1 MPDPRPTT
9 AATPT
14 AVLFPGQGSHTAE
27 MREVVAELRPDLLSI
42 AADACGADPFERL
55 DDGTRYQ
62 QPAILC
68 ASLAGWELAR
78 REDVTALAGHS
89 LGEYAALVAAGALG
103 ERDAIE
109 VVAVRGRAMDAAARE
124 GVAGGMLAVR
134 GGGDKLAAVAGLAGV
149 TVANE
154 NAPDQTVLSGP
165 DDALDAA
172 ARALRELGIRA
183 MRIPVSGAFHSPAM
197 AAAADELRAALAE
210 VAFARPEVPVVSC
223 LTAMPFV
230 DPRAELVAGLTRP
243 VRWREVLR
251 ALDWRGVTRFV
262 ETGPGT
268 VLTKLVTRN
277 LPDATALTVD
287 SLDPVHV

>member
-1 MPDPRPTT
+1 MPDSRP
-9 AATPT
+9 PST

-27 MREVVAELRPDLLSI
+27 MRERVADLRPDLLAI
-42 AADACGADPFERL
+42 AVAACGADPFERL

-68 ASLAGWELAR
+68 ASLAGWERAR
-78 REDVTALAGHS
+78 KEDVTALAGHS
-89 LGEYAALVAAGALG
+89 LGEYAALVAAGALA

-109 VVAVRGRAMDAAARE
+109 VVAVRGRAMDAAARD
-124 GVAGGMLAVR
+124 GVSGGMLAVR
-134 GGGDKLAAVAGLAGV
+134 GGGERIAAVAGLAGA

-165 DDALDAA
+165 DAALDAA
-172 ARALRELGIRA
+172 ARALRELDVRA

-197 AAAADELRAALAE
+197 APAADELRAALAQ
-210 VAFARPEVPVVSC
+210 VDFARPEVPVVSC

-262 ETGPGT
+262 EAGPGK

-277 LPDATALTVD
+277 LPEATALTVD
-287 SLDPVHV
+287 SLDPAHA

>member
-1 MPDPRPTT
+1 MPDSRP
-9 AATPT
+9 PST
-14 AVLFPGQGSHTAE
+14 AVLFPGQGSHTPE
-27 MREVVAELRPDLLSI
+27 MRGLVAELRPDLL
-42 AADACGADPFERL
+42 AAAAEACGADPFERL
-55 DDGTRYQ
+55 EEGTRYQ

-68 ASLAGWELAR
+68 ASLAGWERLR
-78 REDVTALAGHS
+78 HEDVTALAGHS
-89 LGEYAALVAAGALG
+89 LGEYAALVAAGALA

-109 VVAVRGRAMDAAARE
+109 VVAVRGRAMDAAARDSE
-124 GVAGGMLAVR
+124 PGGMLAVR
-134 GGGDKLAAVAGLAGV
+134 GGGDKIAAVAGLAGV

-165 DDALDAA
+165 DAGLDAA
-172 ARALRELGIRA
+172 ARALRELGVRA

-197 AAAADELRAALAE
+197 AVAADELRDALAKVE
-210 VAFARPEVPVVSC
+210 ILRPEVPVVSC

-251 ALDWRGVTRFV
+251 ALDWRGVTRYV
-262 ETGPGT
+262 EAGPGN
-268 VLTKLVTRN
+268 VLSKLVTRN

-287 SLDPVHV
+287 SLDPTHA